1 MIKLMAVRMPEALI
15 KELQNIR
22 KQNGV
27 VISHFVT
34 EAVAEKI
41 EEMKEDEEDLVIIES
56 RKNEPSMSEAE
67 WNKHLK
73 HKGLN
78 V

>member
-1 MIKLMAVRMPEALI
+1 MTKLMAVRMPEDLI
-15 KELQNIR
+15 KELKNIR

-34 EAVAEKI
+34 EAVAERIK
-41 EEMKEDEEDLVIIES
+41 EMKENEEDSIIIES

-67 WNKHLK
+67 WNKYLK
-73 HKGLN
+73 LKGVN

>member
-1 MIKLMAVRMPEALI
+1 MAVRMPEDLI
-15 KELQNIR
+15 KELKNIR
-22 KQNGV
+22 KQNGT

-41 EEMKEDEEDLVIIES
+41 EEMKEDEEDSIIIES

-67 WNKHLK
+67 WNKYLK
-73 HKGLN
+73 LKGVN

>member
-1 MIKLMAVRMPEALI
+1 MAVRMPEDLI
-15 KELQNIR
+15 KELKTIR
-22 KQNGV
+22 KQTGT

-41 EEMKEDEEDLVIIES
+41 EEMKEDEEDSIIIES

-67 WNKHLK
+67 WNKYLK
-73 HKGLN
+73 LKGVN

>member
-41 EEMKEDEEDLVIIES
+41 EEMKEDAEDLVIIES

-67 WNKHLK
+67 WNKYLK
-73 HKGLN
+73 HKGVN